1 MHKLKTGL
9 PVLLLLSLFTVSVN
23 AQGQML
29 LAGESEAKVSAIT
42 DVVAEGAQW
51 SLIWAD
57 FYTADGIM
65 GMPDGGVL
73 FAQEQTDKIIKL
85 NSDGRQ
91 YTYFENMNAP
101 GSVAADNAGRLFA
114 VQRTCT
120 EPMNSELAGCN
131 ELTRVAQIAPEYRL
145 LANSFADGS
154 TLGRVN
160 DLIADGMGGAYF
172 TSGGLYH
179 VSTDGEVSV
188 VADQDIFT
196 NGLMLSRN
204 GRTLYVTNRN
214 KIEAFDVARDGSTSK
229 RRDFV
234 VFEGETFTDGIAMDE
249 EGRLYV
255 TAGQG
260 IHVVSENGTWLGT
273 IPTPRAAITITFAGP
288 DKKTLYVPMMGA
300 IGPDGKAWTTPEGIR
315 NTAMTIYTLPVQ
327 TSGFSGRPK

>member
-9 PVLLLLSLFTVSVN
+9 PVLLVLSLLTTSVY
-23 AQGQML
+23 AQVQNL
-29 LAGESEAKVSAIT
+29 LAGENEAKVNAI
-42 DVVAEGAQW
+42 DNVVAEGAQW

-85 NSDGRQ
+85 NSDGKQ
-91 YTYFENMNAP
+91 YTYFEDMNAP
-101 GSVAADNAGRLFA
+101 GSVAADNAGRMFA

-120 EPMNSELAGCN
+120 EPMNSEFAGCN

-145 LANSFADGS
+145 LASSFADGS

-214 KIEAFDVARDGSTSK
+214 KIEAFDVARDGSTSQ

-234 VFEGETFTDGIAMDE
+234 VFEGETFTDGIALDT

-255 TAGQG
+255 TGGQG
-260 IHVVSENGTWLGT
+260 IHVVSEKGEWLGT
-273 IPTPRAAITITFAGP
+273 IPTPRAAITITFADP

-315 NTAMTIYTLPVQ
+315 NTAMTIYTLPML